1 MPIIRYFRKKIMSSR
16 ALRKLQDN
24 IDIPGAEEEQS
35 EEDEVRVDKKK
46 QKGFN
51 AFLLVS
57 FKYQLVSL
65 SFIKPYISLYCLS
78 VERKLF
84 RVRSERR

>member
-1 MPIIRYFRKKIMSSR
+1 MSSR

-24 IDIPGAEEEQS
+24 IDIPGADEDQS
-35 EEDEVRVDKKK
+35 EEDEVRVDTKK

-57 FKYQLVSL
+57 EIKIICIENIFKTCN
-65 SFIKPYISLYCLS
+65 IA
-78 VERKLF
+78 VE
-84 RVRSERR
+84 

>member
-1 MPIIRYFRKKIMSSR
+1 MSSR

-35 EEDEVRVDKKK
+35 EEDEVIVDKKK

-57 FKYQLVSL
+57 FKVVSL
-65 SFIKPYISLYCLS
+65 SFSKPYIALYCLS

>member
-1 MPIIRYFRKKIMSSR
+1 MSSR

-24 IDIPGAEEEQS
+24 IGIPGAEEEQS
-35 EEDEVRVDKKK
+35 EEEEVRVDNKK

-57 FKYQLVSL
+57 NVIARKVSYVIVIYF
-65 SFIKPYISLYCLS
+65 S
-78 VERKLF
+78 
-84 RVRSERR
+84 

>member
-1 MPIIRYFRKKIMSSR
+1 MSSR

-24 IDIPGAEEEQS
+24 IGIPGAEEEQS
-35 EEDEVRVDKKK
+35 EEEEVRVDNKK

-57 FKYQLVSL
+57 KV
-65 SFIKPYISLYCLS
+65 IA
-78 VERKLF
+78 RKF
-84 RVRSERR
+84 SYVIVIYFS

>member
-1 MPIIRYFRKKIMSSR
+1 MSSR

-24 IDIPGAEEEQS
+24 IGIPGAEEEQS
-35 EEDEVRVDKKK
+35 EEEELRVDNKK

-57 FKYQLVSL
+57 KVIVRQVSCFTVTY
-65 SFIKPYISLYCLS
+65 SS
-78 VERKLF
+78 
-84 RVRSERR
+84 

>member
-1 MPIIRYFRKKIMSSR
+1 MSSR

-24 IDIPGAEEEQS
+24 IVIPGAEEEQS
-35 EEDEVRVDKKK
+35 EEEEVRVDNKK

-57 FKYQLVSL
+57 KE
-65 SFIKPYISLYCLS
+65 IT
-78 VERKLF
+78 
-84 RVRSERR
+84 

>member
-1 MPIIRYFRKKIMSSR
+1 MSSR

-24 IDIPGAEEEQS
+24 CVIPGAEEEQS
-35 EEDEVRVDKKK
+35 EEEEVRVDNKK

-57 FKYQLVSL
+57 KE
-65 SFIKPYISLYCLS
+65 IT
-78 VERKLF
+78 
-84 RVRSERR
+84 

>member
-1 MPIIRYFRKKIMSSR
+1 MSSR

-24 IDIPGAEEEQS
+24 IVIPGAEEEQS
-35 EEDEVRVDKKK
+35 EEEEVRVDNKK

-57 FKYQLVSL
+57 KVMTRKVS
-65 SFIKPYISLYCLS
+65 SNKIVYSS
-78 VERKLF
+78 
-84 RVRSERR
+84 

>member
-1 MPIIRYFRKKIMSSR
+1 MSSR

-24 IDIPGAEEEQS
+24 IDIPGADEDQS
-35 EEDEVRVDKKK
+35 EEDEVRVDTKK

-57 FKYQLVSL
+57 EIKIICKENISKTC
-65 SFIKPYISLYCLS
+65 FIA
-78 VERKLF
+78 VE
-84 RVRSERR
+84 

>member
-1 MPIIRYFRKKIMSSR
+1 MSSR

-24 IDIPGAEEEQS
+24 VGIPGAEEEQS
-35 EEDEVRVDKKK
+35 EEEEVRVDNKK

-57 FKYQLVSL
+57 KVISRKVSYVNVICF
-65 SFIKPYISLYCLS
+65 S
-78 VERKLF
+78 
-84 RVRSERR
+84 

>member
-1 MPIIRYFRKKIMSSR
+1 MSSR

-24 IDIPGAEEEQS
+24 IDIPGADEDQS
-35 EEDEVRVDKKK
+35 EEDEVRVDSKK

-57 FKYQLVSL
+57 EIKIICIENISKTC
-65 SFIKPYISLYCLS
+65 FIA
-78 VERKLF
+78 VE
-84 RVRSERR
+84 

>member
-1 MPIIRYFRKKIMSSR
+1 MSSR

-24 IDIPGAEEEQS
+24 IDIPGADEDQS
-35 EEDEVRVDKKK
+35 EEDEVRVDTKK

-57 FKYQLVSL
+57 DKGILLKWRFKTC
-65 SFIKPYISLYCLS
+65 FIA
-78 VERKLF
+78 VE
-84 RVRSERR
+84 

>member
-1 MPIIRYFRKKIMSSR
+1 MSSR

-24 IDIPGAEEEQS
+24 IDIPGADEDQS
-35 EEDEVRVDKKK
+35 EEDEVRVDTKK

-57 FKYQLVSL
+57 E
-65 SFIKPYISLYCLS
+65 IKIICIENISKTCNIA
-78 VERKLF
+78 VE
-84 RVRSERR
+84 

>member
-1 MPIIRYFRKKIMSSR
+1 MSSR

-57 FKYQLVSL
+57 FKCQLVSL
-65 SFIKPYISLYCLS
+65 SFNKPYISLYCLS

-84 RVRSERR
+84 RV